1 MGLSREEL
9 IGIAHAER
17 QRLGRTIQYA
27 PPESW
32 EEPSPCAGWWNRDV
46 VAHMAGQDTAAAQ
59 LFSGDPAEEL
69 DAYRATLAAS
79 SDAFTVDGFNA
90 YLVNNR
96 SGLHHREVLTM
107 WGLAA
112 EATLAYASLLTDDAW
127 RDERFPWL
135 LGSIA
140 ARYLVQS
147 RIVEWWVHGED
158 IRATAGLGPQIQHW
172 PIFLTVDMGVRMLPW
187 TLGEAGIDLQGASV
201 QIDLEGAGEGSWHWG
216 LGTGETPAAGQEG
229 RRVHPGPRPPVRA
242 RGGASHPGGRR
253 PGLRERGARRGGRHR
268 RSWSCATSAR
278 TPDRRDTHP
287 HPAPQARPGSRS
299 YTWRVA
305 CCVCERES
313 PSQTRR

>member
-1 MGLSREEL
+1 MPGHTSTEGTATSVGLSREEL
-9 IGIAHAER
+9 TGIAHAER

-59 LFSGDPAEEL
+59 LLRGDPAEEL
-69 DAYRATLAAS
+69 DAYRATLAS
-79 SDAFTVDGFNA
+79 GDAFSVDGLNA

-96 SGLHHREVLTM
+96 SGLSYREVLTM
-107 WGLAA
+107 WGQAA
-112 EATLAYASLLTDDAW
+112 EATLVYASLLTDEAW

-135 LGSIA
+135 LGAIA
-140 ARYLVQS
+140 ARYLLQS

-158 IRATAGLGPQIQHW
+158 IRATTGLGPQIQHW

-216 LGTGETPAAGQEG
+216 LGAGETPPPEKKADAFIQGRAAQFALVAAH
-229 RRVHPGPRPPVRA
+229 RIPVDDVLDSGIVVLGGEAEIAELVIRHIRA
-242 RGGASHPGGRR
+242 YA
-253 PGLRERGARRGGRHR
+253 
-268 RSWSCATSAR
+268 
-278 TPDRRDTHP
+278 
-287 HPAPQARPGSRS
+287 
-299 YTWRVA
+299 
-305 CCVCERES
+305 
-313 PSQTRR
+313 

>member
-1 MGLSREEL
+1 MGLSRQEL

-32 EEPSPCAGWWNRDV
+32 EESSPCAGWWNRDV

-69 DAYRATLAAS
+69 DGYRATLAS
-79 SDAFTVDGFNA
+79 NDAFTVDGFNA

-172 PIFLTVDMGVRMLPW
+172 PIFLTVDLGVRMLPW
-187 TLGEAGIDLQGASV
+187 TLGEAGIDLP
-201 QIDLEGAGEGSWHWG
+201 GSERPDRPG
-216 LGTGETPAAGQEG
+216 GCRRGLVALGT
-229 RRVHPGPRPPVRA
+229 
-242 RGGASHPGGRR
+242 
-253 PGLRERGARRGGRHR
+253 RER
-268 RSWSCATSAR
+268 
-278 TPDRRDTHP
+278 
-287 HPAPQARPGSRS
+287 
-299 YTWRVA
+299 
-305 CCVCERES
+305 
-313 PSQTRR
+313 